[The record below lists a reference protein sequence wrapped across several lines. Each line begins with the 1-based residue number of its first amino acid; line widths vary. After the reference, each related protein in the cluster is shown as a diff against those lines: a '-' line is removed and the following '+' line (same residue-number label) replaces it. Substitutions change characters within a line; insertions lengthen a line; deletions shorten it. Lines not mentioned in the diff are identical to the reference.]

1 MYIKIN
7 NEKITAEELAKRLG
21 LSAPIT
27 SLSLCVNIPAGELQ
41 VNTFNPDWSVSPGLD
56 TFVNLKDGTS
66 IMVARTEQTQN
77 LQPVTWLYNR
87 TDVYLAYLRHDVRSD
102 DEFDKDPKDPV
113 LVVGGDTDFNVQ
125 LYRENHYVVDNGMLP
140 EDMQPKEDD
149 YE

>member
-41 VNTFNPDWSVSPGLD
+41 VNTFDTEWSDCPGID
-56 TFVNLKDGTS
+56 TFVKLKDGTS
-66 IMVARTEQTQN
+66 IMVARTEQMQN
-77 LQPVTWLYNR
+77 LKPVTWLYNR

-102 DEFDKDPKDPV
+102 DEFDKEPKDPV
-113 LVVGGDTDFNVQ
+113 LVVGGDIDFDVQ
-125 LYRENHYVVDNGMLP
+125 LYRENQYVVDNGMLP
-140 EDMQPKEDD
+140 EDMMPTED
-149 YE
+149 EI